1 MKPASMQE
9 LSHQMRFGKA
19 ADITST
25 SDTSDSL
32 FAAQV
37 DRQSRFVFR
46 VVRAALR
53 NVQDA
58 EDVVQEAFLKLYKS
72 GAWTL
77 MEDER
82 AFLAKAAWRLA
93 INQIRANRKSEPNLE
108 LTEPA
113 YNPERAAIVADWNAT
128 VQRMIDGLP
137 EELRLPL
144 VLSATDEPTSREIAV
159 VMGISEGT
167 VRTRIMRARQ
177 ILKQKLTA
185 LTERRHE

>member
-9 LSHQMRFGKA
+9 LSHQMTFGKA
-19 ADITST
+19 PEITST

-32 FAAQV
+32 FAALV

-53 NVQDA
+53 NVHDA
-58 EDVVQEAFLKLYKS
+58 EDVVQETFLKLYKS

-77 MEDER
+77 MDDER

-93 INQIRANRKSEPNLE
+93 MDRIRANRKSEPNLE

-113 YNPERAAIVADWNAT
+113 YNP
-128 VQRMIDGLP
+128 
-137 EELRLPL
+137 
-144 VLSATDEPTSREIAV
+144 DEPLLLRT
-159 VMGISEGT
+159 GT
-167 VRTRIMRARQ
+167 PLCNA
-177 ILKQKLTA
+177 
-185 LTERRHE
+185 